1 MKKKLFYAI
10 FLMIAVLIVSCVKDE
25 LVPVEEPEPPQ
36 PGELALMH
44 YWHFNN
50 VSGTVESVNADFSVT
65 GGARISYPGTGEG
78 YMDSRTYRPA
88 DPVSNLNLRMGQA
101 IDQGAVLRVRNP
113 SAGRILLIE
122 APSTGFSGLIVTY
135 AIARSRPEVGSQ
147 QLFYSPDGGTNWTAV
162 GDVYDA
168 KDMPEWTLVTY
179 DLSGID
185 IINNN
190 PNLQFKIEFS
200 GPHINN
206 ADGNNR
212 FDNFTIDGRSMGES
226 VPEKLTILNVNN
238 GLDPEVGKEFSVS
251 LMVTDANGVPSA
263 VEATTTVTVSL
274 ESGTGTLGGT
284 LSGTIAA
291 GSYDLTLTG
300 LTYDTAQEGVKIK
313 ASAEGLT
320 EAVSEAFT
328 VRAFYELTLVA
339 APEGAGVLT
348 GAGTYEAG
356 QEISLNAVPNAGF
369 EFVNWTD
376 AEGEIS
382 ATPAFIFTMPAES
395 VTLTANFE
403 EIEQVVEL
411 IHYWHFNTLSG
422 TVEFVNA
429 DFSAVGQGVISYP
442 GTGAGYMDER
452 THRPADPVS
461 NMNLRMGEEPD
472 QGAVLRVRNPAQG
485 RILLLEVPSTGY
497 KDLVVTFAITRSSEA
512 AADQQFYYS
521 ADGGTSWVQ
530 ASDVFTA
537 PDVPGWDLITI
548 DLSDAPEVNN
558 NADLQFK
565 IEYVGDAA
573 QNPSG
578 NNRYDNIT
586 LDGTPLR

>member
-10 FLMIAVLIVSCVKDE
+10 FLMIAVLIASCVKDE

-36 PGELALMH
+36 PGELTLMH

-50 VSGTVESVNADFSVT
+50 VRGTVESVNADFSVT

-78 YMDSRTYRPA
+78 LMDSRTYRPA

-168 KDMPEWTLVTY
+168 KDMPEWTLITY
-179 DLSGID
+179 DLSEIEAV
-185 IINNN
+185 NNN
-190 PNLQFKIEFS
+190 PDLQFKIEYS
-200 GPHINN
+200 GEHINN

-212 FDNFTIDGRSMGES
+212 YDNFTIDGRSMGES

-263 VEATTTVTVSL
+263 VDANTTVTFSV

-320 EAVSEAFT
+320 EAISEAFT
-328 VRAFYELTLVA
+328 VRAFYELTLVV

-369 EFVNWTD
+369 EFVNWTG

-382 ATPAFIFTMPAES
+382 TTPAFTFTMPADS

-403 EIEQVVEL
+403 ESEIVKEL
-411 IHYWHFNTLSG
+411 MHYWHFNDLPAENIEYPD
-422 TVEFVNA
+422 VVDA
-429 DFSAVGQGVISYP
+429 D
-442 GTGAGYMDER
+442 
-452 THRPADPVS
+452 
-461 NMNLRMGEEPD
+461 
-472 QGAVLRVRNPAQG
+472 
-485 RILLLEVPSTGY
+485 
-497 KDLVVTFAITRSSEA
+497 
-512 AADQQFYYS
+512 YS
-521 ADGGTSWVQ
+521 ADGLSVGTISYLGAYLDATDGTDINAQ
-530 ASDVFTA
+530 MGEEAGTA
-537 PDVPGWDLITI
+537 LRIRSPYDDLIFEVPSNGYQGLEVKMALTRSGSGADTAELFYSVDEGATWVSVTI
-548 DLSDAPEVNN
+548 FTNVDSSQFTLYSADLSDITAVDDN
-558 NADLQFK
+558 DKLMLK
-565 IEYVGDAA
+565 IF
-573 QNPSG
+573 PSG
-578 NNRYDNIT
+578 ASGGNLRMDNFTIMGEK
-586 LDGTPLR
+586 L